1 MGEERERSGGGLRVP
16 GLVTGGWMR
25 TRLEGQSGFT
35 GLSLRKLARGVEG
48 SGDGRMSGGGRI

>member
-1 MGEERERSGGGLRVP
+1 
-16 GLVTGGWMR
+16 MR